1 MLILVVCPQHL
12 YVIFTCTG
20 NRVGP
25 TIFQLTVTSTTI
37 TISWYYFVVRTN
49 PPSLYAIEL
58 QSGLGGWWIALNQ
71 SAMAITN
78 ATIRN
83 LSPYTQYGVR
93 VVAVFGEG
101 ERVGSEVKMVVTD
114 EDRPA
119 GPPTIVESS
128 AINTTTLL
136 VRWEVS
142 GDIYWC
148 VCVRAR
154 VCMCVCK

>member
-1 MLILVVCPQHL
+1 MI
-12 YVIFTCTG
+12 IFTG

-25 TIFQLTVTSTTI
+25 IIFQLKATSTAI
-37 TISWYYFVVRTN
+37 NVGWHYFVVTTN
-49 PPSLYAIEL
+49 PPSLYAVEL
-58 QSGLGGWWIALNQ
+58 QSRSGGWWIALNQ

-78 ATIRN
+78 ATITN
-83 LSPYTQYGVR
+83 LSPYTRYGVR

-101 ERVGSEVKMVVTD
+101 ERVRSEVRTVVTD
-114 EDRPA
+114 EDKPA

-142 GDIYWC
+142 
-148 VCVRAR
+148 
-154 VCMCVCK
+154 

>member
-1 MLILVVCPQHL
+1 M
-12 YVIFTCTG
+12 VIIFTG

-25 TIFQLTVTSTTI
+25 IIFQLKATSTAI
-37 TISWYYFVVRTN
+37 NVGWHYFVVTTN
-49 PPSLYAIEL
+49 PPSLYAVEL
-58 QSGLGGWWIALNQ
+58 QSRSGGWWIALNQ

-78 ATIRN
+78 ATITN
-83 LSPYTQYGVR
+83 LSPYTRYGVR

-101 ERVGSEVKMVVTD
+101 ERVRSEVRTVVTD
-114 EDRPA
+114 EDKPA

-142 GDIYWC
+142 
-148 VCVRAR
+148 
-154 VCMCVCK
+154 

>member
-1 MLILVVCPQHL
+1 M
-12 YVIFTCTG
+12 
-20 NRVGP
+20 
-25 TIFQLTVTSTTI
+25 IFQLTATSTTV
-37 TISWYYFVVRTN
+37 TVGWHYFVVTTN
-49 PPSLYAIEL
+49 PPSMYAIEL
-58 QSGLGGWWIALNQ
+58 QSGSGGWWIALNQ

-78 ATIRN
+78 ATIGN

-101 ERVGSEVKMVVTD
+101 ERVESEGKTVVTD

-148 VCVRAR
+148 VCVCAR
-154 VCMCVCK
+154 TCVHVCVQIRWSCITFGGGPPKFLD

>member
-1 MLILVVCPQHL
+1 MI
-12 YVIFTCTG
+12 IFTG

-25 TIFQLTVTSTTI
+25 IIFQLKATSI
-37 TISWYYFVVRTN
+37 AINVGWHYFVVTTN
-49 PPSLYAIEL
+49 PPSLYAVEL
-58 QSGLGGWWIALNQ
+58 QSRSGGWWIVLNQ

-78 ATIRN
+78 ATITN
-83 LSPYTQYGVR
+83 LSPYTRYGVR

-101 ERVGSEVKMVVTD
+101 ERVRSEVRTVVTD
-114 EDRPA
+114 EDKPA

-142 GDIYWC
+142 
-148 VCVRAR
+148 
-154 VCMCVCK
+154 

>member
-1 MLILVVCPQHL
+1 MHKKKI
-12 YVIFTCTG
+12 IFTG

-25 TIFQLTVTSTTI
+25 MIFQLTATSTTI
-37 TISWYYFVVRTN
+37 NVGWHYFVVTTN
-49 PPSLYAIEL
+49 PPSMYTIEL
-58 QSGLGGWWIALNQ
+58 QSGSGGWRIVLNQ

-93 VVAVFGEG
+93 VVAVFGDG
-101 ERVGSEVKMVVTD
+101 ERVESEVRTVVTD
-114 EDRPA
+114 EDKPA

-136 VRWEVS
+136 VRWEV
-142 GDIYWC
+142 C
-148 VCVRAR
+148 
-154 VCMCVCK
+154 

>member
-1 MLILVVCPQHL
+1 
-12 YVIFTCTG
+12 VIIFTG

-25 TIFQLTVTSTTI
+25 IIFQLKATSTAI
-37 TISWYYFVVRTN
+37 NVGWHYFVVTTN
-49 PPSLYAIEL
+49 PPSLYAVEL
-58 QSGLGGWWIALNQ
+58 QSRSGGWWIALNQ

-78 ATIRN
+78 ATITN
-83 LSPYTQYGVR
+83 LSPYTRYGVR

-101 ERVGSEVKMVVTD
+101 ERVRSEVRTVVTD
-114 EDRPA
+114 EDKPA

-142 GDIYWC
+142 
-148 VCVRAR
+148 
-154 VCMCVCK
+154 

>member
-1 MLILVVCPQHL
+1 M
-12 YVIFTCTG
+12 
-20 NRVGP
+20 
-25 TIFQLTVTSTTI
+25 
-37 TISWYYFVVRTN
+37 
-49 PPSLYAIEL
+49 YAIEL
-58 QSGLGGWWIALNQ
+58 QSGSGGWRIALNQ

-83 LSPYTQYGVR
+83 LSPYTQYGVS

-101 ERVGSEVKMVVTD
+101 ERVGSEVKTVVTD

-119 GPPTIVESS
+119 GSPTIVESS

-142 GDIYWC
+142 
-148 VCVRAR
+148 
-154 VCMCVCK
+154 